1 MRLLLVLQQAAAQV
15 LRWQQ
20 GLLLG
25 LHFENTSVL
34 GLWRRR
40 YLREQLCFA

>member
-1 MRLLLVLQQAAAQV
+1 MYGALRLLVLQQAAGQV

-20 GLLLG
+20 GRLWG

-34 GLWRRR
+34 GLWRTN
-40 YLREQLCFA
+40 YLRE